1 METGTNKGGILADG
15 MGLGKTV
22 QAISLICARP
32 SDDPCRKTT
41 LIIAPV
47 ALMRQWEKE
56 IERHIHPQYRLKVY
70 VYHGNGKN
78 ADFAK
83 LRQYDVVLTTF
94 GILTSEFKQKET
106 RKESMRY
113 LEEQRTGVRRKAK
126 EKLALLGSECMW
138 WVPPGSFYAFNS
150 PLQVPHHH

>member
-32 SDDPCRKTT
+32 SKDPARKTT

-56 IERHIHPQYRLKVY
+56 LERHVRPNHRLSVY
-70 VYHGNGKN
+70 VYHGTSGKN

-94 GILTSEFKQKET
+94 GILTSELKQRDNRTEPA
-106 RKESMRY
+106 RD
-113 LEEQRTGVRRKAK
+113 LQEQRTGIKRKA
-126 EKLALLGSECMW
+126 EDKLALLGHECMW
-138 WVPPGSFYAFNS
+138 
-150 PLQVPHHH
+150 

>member
-32 SDDPCRKTT
+32 STDQACKTT
-41 LIIAPV
+41 LIVAPV

-56 IERHIHPQYRLKVY
+56 IERHIHHLYRLKVHI
-70 VYHGNGKN
+70 YHGSGKN

-83 LRQYDVVLTTF
+83 LRHYDVVLTTY

-106 RKESMRY
+106 RKES
-113 LEEQRTGVRRKAK
+113 LQHQQEQQTGIRRKAK
-126 EKLALLGSECMW
+126 DKLALLGHECMW
-138 WVPPGSFYAFNS
+138 
-150 PLQVPHHH
+150 

>member
-32 SDDPCRKTT
+32 SNDQACKTT
-41 LIIAPV
+41 LIVAPV

-56 IERHIHPQYRLKVY
+56 IERHIHHLHRLKVHI
-70 VYHGNGKN
+70 YHGSGKN

-83 LRQYDVVLTTF
+83 LRHYDVVLTTY

-106 RKESMRY
+106 RKES
-113 LEEQRTGVRRKAK
+113 LQHQQEQQTGIRRKAK
-126 EKLALLGSECMW
+126 DKLALLGHECMW
-138 WVPPGSFYAFNS
+138 
-150 PLQVPHHH
+150 

>member
-1 METGTNKGGILADG
+1 

-32 SDDPCRKTT
+32 SDDPRRKTT

-56 IERHIHPQYRLKVY
+56 IERHVDPRHRLRVY
-70 VYHGNGKN
+70 VYHGTSGKN

-83 LRQYDVVLTTF
+83 LRQFDVVLTTF
-94 GILTSEFKQKET
+94 GILTSELKQKE
-106 RKESMRY
+106 RKESVRHV
-113 LEEQRTGVRRKAK
+113 EEQRTGIRRKPK
-126 EKLALLGSECMW
+126 DKLALLGPECMW
-138 WVPPGSFYAFNS
+138 
-150 PLQVPHHH
+150 

>member
-32 SDDPCRKTT
+32 SQDPARKTT

-56 IERHIHPQYRLKVY
+56 IARHVRPNYRLSVY
-70 VYHGNGKN
+70 VYHGTSGKN

-94 GILTSEFKQKET
+94 GILTSELKQRDNRT
-106 RKESMRY
+106 ESAKN
-113 LEEQRTGVRRKAK
+113 LQEEKTGIKRKAK
-126 EKLALLGSECMW
+126 DKLALLGPECMW
-138 WVPPGSFYAFNS
+138 
-150 PLQVPHHH
+150 

>member
-32 SDDPCRKTT
+32 SNDPRRKTT

-56 IERHIHPQYRLKVY
+56 IARHVKPQYRLSVY

-78 ADFAK
+78 VDFAQ

-94 GILTSEFKQKET
+94 GILTSEYKQKDS
-106 RKESMRY
+106 RKESMRH
-113 LEEQRTGVRRKAK
+113 LEEQRTGTRRKAK
-126 EKLALLGSECMW
+126 DKLALLGPECMW
-138 WVPPGSFYAFNS
+138 
-150 PLQVPHHH
+150 

>member
-1 METGTNKGGILADG
+1 MEIGTNKGGILADG

-32 SDDPCRKTT
+32 SDEPLRKTT

-56 IERHIHPQYRLKVY
+56 IIRHVKPQYRLKVH
-70 VYHGNGKN
+70 VYHGSGKN
-78 ADFAK
+78 ADFAQ

-94 GILTSEFKQKET
+94 GVLTSEYKQKET
-106 RKESMRY
+106 RTESMRH
-113 LEEQRTGVRRKAK
+113 LEEQRTGVQRKAK
-126 EKLALLGSECMW
+126 DKLALLGPECYW
-138 WVPPGSFYAFNS
+138 
-150 PLQVPHHH
+150 

>member
-32 SDDPCRKTT
+32 SDDPRRKST

-47 ALMRQWEKE
+47 ALIRQWEKE
-56 IERHIHPQYRLKVY
+56 IQRHVDSRRPLKVY
-70 VYHGNGKN
+70 VYHGSTGKN

-94 GILTSEFKQKET
+94 GVLTSERKQKESRT
-106 RKESMRY
+106 ESMRHQ
-113 LEEQRTGVRRKAK
+113 EEERTGRRRKPRD
-126 EKLALLGSECMW
+126 KLALLGHECMW
-138 WVPPGSFYAFNS
+138 
-150 PLQVPHHH
+150 